1 MKAFSFNRFKI
12 FAAKHYAENGRKYKF
27 AIFTLLAVEVFV
39 RIILRNEVEDL
50 VANWSD
56 VIYLMAY
63 SMMVVSC
70 TKWSLG
76 GMDERNSIV
85 DMTLPVNNIER
96 FAFAWLNSFVLGV
109 LAPTFILNALGT
121 DDYLLPTLTALTI
134 VHALMLYV
142 ATLGSKRAYGV
153 IVILFLAVAIGLSS
167 LFEQLDTFISY
178 GYGKFFSLLPSG
190 NTIYMS
196 NIYEAPEGTMVYRW
210 DIVEPV
216 AGWVH
221 LVFNAIIVLALN
233 AAAYFKL
240 SERRL

>member
-1 MKAFSFNRFKI
+1 MNAFSFNRFKL

-27 AIFTLLAVEVFV
+27 AIFTLLAIEVFV
-39 RIILRNEVEDL
+39 RIVLANEVEDL
-50 VANWSD
+50 IANWSD

-63 SMMVVSC
+63 ALMVTYC

-76 GMDERNSIV
+76 GMDDRNNIIE
-85 DMTLPVNNIER
+85 MTLPVNNIER
-96 FAFAWLNSFVLGV
+96 FTFAWLNSYVLGV
-109 LAPTFILNALGT
+109 LAPTFIFNLLGAE
-121 DDYLLPTLTALTI
+121 YLLPTITALTMA
-134 VHALMLYV
+134 HALILFV
-142 ATLGSKRAYGV
+142 ACFGSKRAVG
-153 IVILFLAVAIGLSS
+153 ITVILFLVVVIGISS

-196 NIYEAPEGTMVYRW
+196 NIYENAEGTLVYRW

-221 LVFNAIIVLALN
+221 LAFNTVIVLALN

-240 SERRL
+240 RERRL

>member
-1 MKAFSFNRFKI
+1 MNAFSFNRFKL

-27 AIFTLLAVEVFV
+27 AIFTLLAIEVFV
-39 RIILRNEVEDL
+39 RIVLANEVEDL
-50 VANWSD
+50 IANWSD
-56 VIYLMAY
+56 VIYIMAY
-63 SMMVVSC
+63 ALMVSYC

-76 GMDERNSIV
+76 GMDESNNIV

-96 FAFAWLNSFVLGV
+96 FAFAWLNSYVLGV
-109 LAPTFILNALGT
+109 LAPTFIFNLLGAE
-121 DDYLLPTLTALTI
+121 YLLPTITALTMA
-134 VHALMLYV
+134 HALILFV
-142 ATLGSKRAYGV
+142 ACFGSKGAVG
-153 IVILFLAVAIGLSS
+153 ITVILFLVVVIGISS

-196 NIYEAPEGTMVYRW
+196 NIYENAEGTLVYRW

-221 LVFNAIIVLALN
+221 LAFNAVIVLALN

-240 SERRL
+240 RERRL

>member
-1 MKAFSFNRFKI
+1 MNAFSFNRFKI

-27 AIFTLLAVEVFV
+27 AIFTLLAIEVFV
-39 RIILRNEVEDL
+39 RIVLANEVEDL
-50 VANWSD
+50 IANWSD

-63 SMMVVSC
+63 ALMVTYC

-76 GMDERNSIV
+76 GMDDRNNII

-96 FAFAWLNSFVLGV
+96 FTFAWLNSYVLGV
-109 LAPTFILNALGT
+109 LAPTFIFNLLGAE
-121 DDYLLPTLTALTI
+121 YLLPTITALTMA
-134 VHALMLYV
+134 HALILFV
-142 ATLGSKRAYGV
+142 ACFGSKRAVG
-153 IVILFLAVAIGLSS
+153 ITVILFLVVVIGISS

-196 NIYEAPEGTMVYRW
+196 NAYENAEGTLVYRW

-221 LVFNAIIVLALN
+221 LAFNAVIVLALN

-240 SERRL
+240 RERRL

>member
-1 MKAFSFNRFKI
+1 MKAFSFNRFKL

-27 AIFTLLAVEVFV
+27 AIFTLLAIEVFV
-39 RIILRNEVEDL
+39 RIVLANEVEDL
-50 VANWSD
+50 IANWSD

-63 SMMVVSC
+63 ALMVAYC

-76 GMDERNSIV
+76 GMDESNNIV

-96 FAFAWLNSFVLGV
+96 FAFAWLNSYVLGV
-109 LAPTFILNALGT
+109 LAPTFIFNLLGAE
-121 DDYLLPTLTALTI
+121 YLLPTITALTMA
-134 VHALMLYV
+134 HALILFV
-142 ATLGSKRAYGV
+142 ACIGSRRAVG
-153 IVILFLAVAIGLSS
+153 ITVILFLVVVIGISS
-167 LFEQLDTFISY
+167 LFEQIDTFVSY

-196 NIYEAPEGTMVYRW
+196 NIYENAEGTLVYRW

-221 LVFNAIIVLALN
+221 LAFNTVIVLALN

-240 SERRL
+240 RERRL

>member
-1 MKAFSFNRFKI
+1 MNAFSFNRFKI

-27 AIFTLLAVEVFV
+27 AIFTLLAIEVFV
-39 RIILRNEVEDL
+39 RIVLANEVEDL
-50 VANWSD
+50 IANWSD

-63 SMMVVSC
+63 ALMVTYC

-76 GMDERNSIV
+76 GMDDRNNII

-96 FAFAWLNSFVLGV
+96 FTFAWLNSYVLGV
-109 LAPTFILNALGT
+109 LAPTFIFNLLGAE
-121 DDYLLPTLTALTI
+121 YLLPTITALTMA
-134 VHALMLYV
+134 HALILFV
-142 ATLGSKRAYGV
+142 ACFGSKRAVG
-153 IVILFLAVAIGLSS
+153 ITVILFLVVVIGISS

-196 NIYEAPEGTMVYRW
+196 NAYENAEGTLVYRW

-221 LVFNAIIVLALN
+221 LAFNAVIVLALN

-240 SERRL
+240 HERRL

>member
-1 MKAFSFNRFKI
+1 MNAFSFNRFKL

-27 AIFTLLAVEVFV
+27 AIFTLLAIEVFV
-39 RIILRNEVEDL
+39 RIVLANEVEDL
-50 VANWSD
+50 IANWSD

-63 SMMVVSC
+63 ALMVTYC

-76 GMDERNSIV
+76 GMDDRNNIIE
-85 DMTLPVNNIER
+85 MTLPVNNIER
-96 FAFAWLNSFVLGV
+96 FTFAWLNSYVLGV
-109 LAPTFILNALGT
+109 LAPTFIFNLLGAE
-121 DDYLLPTLTALTI
+121 YLLPTITALTMA
-134 VHALMLYV
+134 HALILFV
-142 ATLGSKRAYGV
+142 ACFGSKRAVG
-153 IVILFLAVAIGLSS
+153 ITVILFLVVVIGISS

-196 NIYEAPEGTMVYRW
+196 NAYENAEGTLVYRW

-221 LVFNAIIVLALN
+221 LAFNAVIVLALN

-240 SERRL
+240 HERRL

>member
-1 MKAFSFNRFKI
+1 MNAFSFNRFKL

-27 AIFTLLAVEVFV
+27 AIFTLLAIEVFV
-39 RIILRNEVEDL
+39 RIVLANEVEDL
-50 VANWSD
+50 IANWSD

-63 SMMVVSC
+63 ALMVTYC

-76 GMDERNSIV
+76 GMDDRNNIIE
-85 DMTLPVNNIER
+85 MTLPVNNIER
-96 FAFAWLNSFVLGV
+96 FTFAWLNSYVLGV
-109 LAPTFILNALGT
+109 LAPTFIFNLLGAE
-121 DDYLLPTLTALTI
+121 YLLPTITALTMA
-134 VHALMLYV
+134 HALILFV
-142 ATLGSKRAYGV
+142 ACFGSKRAVG
-153 IVILFLAVAIGLSS
+153 ITVILFLVVVIGISS

-196 NIYEAPEGTMVYRW
+196 NAYENAEGTLVYRW
-210 DIVEPV
+210 NIVEPV

-221 LVFNAIIVLALN
+221 LAFNAVIVLALN

-240 SERRL
+240 RERRL

>member
-1 MKAFSFNRFKI
+1 MNAFSFNRFKL

-27 AIFTLLAVEVFV
+27 AIFTLLAIEVFV
-39 RIILRNEVEDL
+39 RIVLANEVEDL

-63 SMMVVSC
+63 ALMVTYC

-76 GMDERNSIV
+76 GMDDRNNII

-96 FAFAWLNSFVLGV
+96 FTFAWLNSYVLGV
-109 LAPTFILNALGT
+109 LAPTFIFNLLGAE
-121 DDYLLPTLTALTI
+121 YLLPTITALTMA
-134 VHALMLYV
+134 HALILFV
-142 ATLGSKRAYGV
+142 ACFGSKRAVG
-153 IVILFLAVAIGLSS
+153 ITVILFLVVVIGISS

-196 NIYEAPEGTMVYRW
+196 NAYENAEGTLVYRW

-221 LVFNAIIVLALN
+221 LAFNAVIVLALN

-240 SERRL
+240 RERRL